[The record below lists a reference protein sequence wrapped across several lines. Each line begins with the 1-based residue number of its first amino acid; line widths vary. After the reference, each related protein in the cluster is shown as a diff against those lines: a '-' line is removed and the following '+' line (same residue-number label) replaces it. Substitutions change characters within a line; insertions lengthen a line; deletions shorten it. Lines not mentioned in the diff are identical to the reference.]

1 MNNKMVTHGL
11 KNGYKQA
18 SIENDYYHEVRQFLE
33 NSNHYED
40 HYLRR
45 DTTTREL
52 LTNLKHGY
60 YYKKDSYEWSNGV
73 YEFSSGGRRELDY
86 YIINNRYILIF
97 SGSIKTNP
105 KVSALNSY
113 TATEFK
119 QVGRIDK
126 NFIKIG
132 KRQRKCK
139 LKNGKSMVI
148 YDQPIMLFGQTYDD
162 MDYRKEWHYGLLE
175 YEGNNYGDT
184 STFYFAGEVI
194 F

>member
-1 MNNKMVTHGL
+1 MNNKTETQGL
-11 KNGYKQA
+11 ISEYEQI
-18 SIENDYYHEVRQFLE
+18 SIEKDYYHEVRQLLE
-33 NSNHYED
+33 KSNNYED
-40 HYLRR
+40 HYLRC

-60 YYKKDSYEWSNGV
+60 YYKKDGYGWNNGM

-86 YIINNRYILIF
+86 YIINNRYILLF
-97 SGSIKTNP
+97 SGSIKIGL
-105 KVSALNSY
+105 KLSALSSY

-139 LKNGKSMVI
+139 LKNGKLMVI

-162 MDYRKEWHYGLLE
+162 MDYRKE
-175 YEGNNYGDT
+175 
-184 STFYFAGEVI
+184 
-194 F
+194 